1 MRRILPFILILAICL
16 SLCACGKSEE
26 VKAVEEKISSIGEI
40 SIDSTDLINDARDA
54 YNALSDEDKEKVENA
69 SILREATFESL
80 VIRCAEL
87 NRQSSIL
94 AEGVIITWENVG
106 GSDFWKYFD
115 DVLRFTDSNIIEG
128 MKLLNELS
136 DVQLCVWHA
145 GFAMN
150 KNEFGN
156 GGKYF
161 HYWDYTDEVFTYVTN
176 MCMPYAKANVVLPEM
191 EPALND
197 DVTQFVKDYKN
208 EYTEETDLLKEWM
221 LESSMFV
228 EFATEPSGKLDAYK
242 VQLTEYENTM
252 SRFQKEAKMLK

>member
-1 MRRILPFILILAICL
+1 MKRILSFILILAICL

-26 VKAVEEKISSIGEI
+26 VKSVEEMISSIGEI

-106 GSDFWKYFD
+106 GSSFWNYFNNI
-115 DVLRFTDSNIIEG
+115 LRFTDLTTIDSL
-128 MKLLNELS
+128 KLQNELGE
-136 DVQLCVWHA
+136 VQILMWNT
-145 GFAMN
+145 GFALE
-150 KNEFGN
+150 KESFEPVKDG
-156 GGKYF
+156 Y
-161 HYWDYTDEVFTYVTN
+161 YWDLTDDDFVYIAN
-176 MCMPYAKANVVLPEM
+176 LAMPYAKAYDALSKT
-191 EPALND
+191 EPTLNS

-252 SRFQKEAKMLK
+252 SRFQKEAEMLK

>member
-1 MRRILPFILILAICL
+1 MKRILSFILILAICL

-26 VKAVEEKISSIGEI
+26 VKSVEEMISSIGEI
-40 SIDSTDLINDARDA
+40 SIDSTDLINDARDT

-106 GSDFWKYFD
+106 GSSFWNYFNNI
-115 DVLRFTDSNIIEG
+115 LRFTDLTTIDSL
-128 MKLLNELS
+128 KLQNELGE
-136 DVQLCVWHA
+136 VQILMWNT
-145 GFAMN
+145 GFALE
-150 KNEFGN
+150 KESFEPVKDG
-156 GGKYF
+156 Y
-161 HYWDYTDEVFTYVTN
+161 YWDLTDDDFVYIAN
-176 MCMPYAKANVVLPEM
+176 LAMPYAKAYDALSKT
-191 EPALND
+191 EPTLNS

-252 SRFQKEAKMLK
+252 SRFQKEAEMLK